1 MSKMK
6 YIISIL
12 FVTLISTSTLY
23 SQDKAEKISVANL
36 PSLQKLLDYAALNSP
51 IVKEQEAMTE
61 HYGET
66 EKITHKLWMDKVFMD
81 LGAQRANN
89 GAVLNVNNNV
99 SESEFNSLSF
109 QNLNSLRFGVAVRL
123 SLYDGVARKNLIKQ
137 AQFRKTASEQHTQYL
152 KQEVKFRIIDAYK
165 DAQLAY
171 KLLSIKA
178 DKKYALFI
186 QKEMAEKEFQ
196 QSQIHIS
203 ELSRVIELSSNA
215 YAEFEQAS
223 NNYEKLYLQLEIL
236 IGVPLSSLK

>member
-1 MSKMK
+1 MK
-6 YIISIL
+6 FIAVIL
-12 FVTLISTSTLY
+12 FVSVISTLSAF
-23 SQDKAEKISVANL
+23 SQIKAEKLSVASL
-36 PSLQKLLDYAALNSP
+36 PPLQKLLDYAAINSP
-51 IVKEQEAMTE
+51 IVKEQEAMSE
-61 HYGET
+61 HFGET

-89 GAVLNVNNNV
+89 GAVLNVNNNL

-109 QNLNSLRFGVAVRL
+109 QNLNSLRLGVAVRL
-123 SLYDGVARKNLIKQ
+123 SLYDGFARKNLIKQ
-137 AQFRKTASEQHTQYL
+137 AQFRKIASEQHTQYL
-152 KQEVKFRIIDAYK
+152 KQEVKFRIIEAYK
-165 DAQLAY
+165 DAQLAF
-171 KLLSIKA
+171 KLLNIKA

-203 ELSRVIELSSNA
+203 ELSRVTELSSNA

>member
-1 MSKMK
+1 MK
-6 YIISIL
+6 FIAVIL
-12 FVTLISTSTLY
+12 FVSVISTLTAF
-23 SQDKAEKISVANL
+23 SQVKAEKLSVASL
-36 PSLQKLLDYAALNSP
+36 PPLQKVLDYAAINSP
-51 IVKEQEAMTE
+51 IVKEQEAMSE
-61 HYGET
+61 HFGET

-89 GAVLNVNNNV
+89 GAVLNVNNNL

-109 QNLNSLRFGVAVRL
+109 QNLNSLRLGVAVRL
-123 SLYDGVARKNLIKQ
+123 SLYDGFARKNLIKQ
-137 AQFRKTASEQHTQYL
+137 AQFRKIASEQHTQYL
-152 KQEVKFRIIDAYK
+152 KQEVKFRIIEAYK
-165 DAQLAY
+165 DAQLAF
-171 KLLSIKA
+171 KLLNIKA

-203 ELSRVIELSSNA
+203 ELSRVTELSSNA

-236 IGVPLSSLK
+236 IGTPLSSLK

>member
-1 MSKMK
+1 MK
-6 YIISIL
+6 FIAVIL
-12 FVTLISTSTLY
+12 FVSVISTFTAF
-23 SQDKAEKISVANL
+23 SQVKAEKLSVASL
-36 PSLQKLLDYAALNSP
+36 PPLQKVLDYAAQNSP
-51 IVKEQEAMTE
+51 LVKEQEAMSE
-61 HYGET
+61 HFGET

-89 GAVLNVNNNV
+89 GAVLNVNNNI

-109 QNLNSLRFGVAVRL
+109 QNLNSLRLGVAVRL
-123 SLYDGVARKNLIKQ
+123 SLYDGFARKNLIKQ
-137 AQFRKTASEQHTQYL
+137 AQFRKIASEQHTQYL

-165 DAQLAY
+165 DAQLAF

-203 ELSRVIELSSNA
+203 ELSRVTELSSNA

>member
-1 MSKMK
+1 MK

-12 FVTLISTSTLY
+12 FVTLISTSSLY
-23 SQDKAEKISVANL
+23 SQDKAEKISVASL

>member
-1 MSKMK
+1 MK
-6 YIISIL
+6 FVASIL
-12 FVTLISTSTLY
+12 FVLVISTFTAF
-23 SQDKAEKISVANL
+23 SQIKAEKLSVASL
-36 PSLQKLLDYAALNSP
+36 PPLQKVLDYAAINSP
-51 IVKEQEAMTE
+51 IVKEQEAMSE
-61 HYGET
+61 HFGET

-109 QNLNSLRFGVAVRL
+109 QNLNSLRLGVAVRL
-123 SLYDGVARKNLIKQ
+123 SLYDGFARKNLIKQ
-137 AQFRKTASEQHTQYL
+137 AQFRKIASEQHTQYL

-165 DAQLAY
+165 DAQLSY

-203 ELSRVIELSSNA
+203 ELSRVTELSSNA

-236 IGVPLSSLK
+236 IGTPLSSLR

>member
-1 MSKMK
+1 MK
-6 YIISIL
+6 FITVIL
-12 FVTLISTSTLY
+12 FVLLISTLTAF
-23 SQDKAEKISVANL
+23 SQVKAEKLSVASL
-36 PSLQKLLDYAALNSP
+36 PPLQKVLDYAAINSP
-51 IVKEQEAMTE
+51 IVKEQEAMSE
-61 HYGET
+61 HFGET

-89 GAVLNVNNNV
+89 GAVLNVNNNI

-109 QNLNSLRFGVAVRL
+109 QNLNSLRLGVAVRL
-123 SLYDGVARKNLIKQ
+123 SLYDGFARKNLIKQ
-137 AQFRKTASEQHTQYL
+137 AQYRKIASEQHTQYL
-152 KQEVKFRIIDAYK
+152 KQEVKFRIIEAYK
-165 DAQLAY
+165 DAQLAF
-171 KLLSIKA
+171 KLLNIKA

-203 ELSRVIELSSNA
+203 ELSRVTELSSNA

>member
-1 MSKMK
+1 MK
-6 YIISIL
+6 FIAVIL
-12 FVTLISTSTLY
+12 FVSVISTLTAF
-23 SQDKAEKISVANL
+23 SQVKAEKLSVASL
-36 PSLQKLLDYAALNSP
+36 PPLQKLLDYAAINSP
-51 IVKEQEAMTE
+51 IVKEQEAMSE
-61 HYGET
+61 HFGET

-89 GAVLNVNNNV
+89 GAVLNVNNNL

-109 QNLNSLRFGVAVRL
+109 QNLNSLRLGVAVRL
-123 SLYDGVARKNLIKQ
+123 SLYDGFARKNLIKQ
-137 AQFRKTASEQHTQYL
+137 AQFRKIASEQHTQYL
-152 KQEVKFRIIDAYK
+152 KQEVKFRIIEAYK
-165 DAQLAY
+165 DAQLAF
-171 KLLSIKA
+171 KLLNIKA

-203 ELSRVIELSSNA
+203 ELSRVTELSSNA

-236 IGVPLSSLK
+236 IGTPLSSLK

>member
-1 MSKMK
+1 MK
-6 YIISIL
+6 FIAVIL
-12 FVTLISTSTLY
+12 FVSLISTFTAF
-23 SQDKAEKISVANL
+23 SQVKAEKLSVASL
-36 PSLQKLLDYAALNSP
+36 PPLQKVLDYAAQNSP
-51 IVKEQEAMTE
+51 LVKEQEAMTD
-61 HYGET
+61 HYGQT
-66 EKITHKLWMDKVFMD
+66 EKITQKLWMDKVFMD

-99 SESEFNSLSF
+99 SDTEFNSLSF
-109 QNLNSLRFGVAVRL
+109 QNQNSIRFGLTVRL
-123 SLYDGVARKNLIKQ
+123 SLYDGFARKNLIQQ
-137 AQFRKTASEQHTQYL
+137 AQFRKIASEQHALYL
-152 KQEVKFRIIDAYK
+152 RQEVKFRITDAYK

-215 YAEFEQAS
+215 YAEFEQAA
-223 NNYEKLYLQLEIL
+223 NTYEKLYFQLEIL
-236 IGVPLSSLK
+236 IGVPLSNLK

>member
-1 MSKMK
+1 
-6 YIISIL
+6 
-12 FVTLISTSTLY
+12 
-23 SQDKAEKISVANL
+23 VASL
-36 PSLQKLLDYAALNSP
+36 PPLQKVLDFAAINSP
-51 IVKEQEAMTE
+51 IVKEQEAMNE
-61 HYGET
+61 HFGET

-89 GAVLNVNNNV
+89 GAVLNVNNNI

-109 QNLNSLRFGVAVRL
+109 QNLNSLRLGVAVRL
-123 SLYDGVARKNLIKQ
+123 SLYDGFARKNLIKQ
-137 AQFRKTASEQHTQYL
+137 AQFRKIASEQHTQYL
-152 KQEVKFRIIDAYK
+152 NQEVKFRIIETYK

-203 ELSRVIELSSNA
+203 ELSRVTELSSNA